1 MNDDVTA
8 AMKRLEAR
16 LAQAWKTGDPSSL
29 LVPAA
34 DGEIALLSRVVDGH
48 PQQDDMSMLLGWTFW
63 YRSTVLPAARAETE
77 YLNAV
82 RLFVPAFMVRDHGEF
97 PAPLL
102 PRLALS
108 AAAFCSAALQP
119 AMNTRNE
126 HVLDLTIAGMWRAL
140 DHLPATAAQRGAC
153 LSNLGTALRTRYDWY
168 HRLPDL
174 DEAIQVRR
182 AVLETP
188 EPDPQRRLQQLT
200 ELGATLDT
208 RFEVVK
214 DTADIDEAVDVLRQ
228 ALDRT
233 APAIPSSSAAD
244 GVVTASP
251 KGRSALQNWASRLPR
266 SACPGGPLGDQRRHR
281 PRGRRGLLRS
291 AQGTGR
297 LDRHDPRRPRA
308 PRHDPCTG
316 PRLRRGAVA
325 LGSVPPHGS
334 LISRCH
340 LPHLHLAGFQ
350 HVDQDTAL
358 STSFHPAGYE
368 SQCR

>member
-77 YLNAV
+77 YTNAV
-82 RLFVPAFMVRDHGEF
+82 RLFVPAFMVRDHQEF

-108 AAAFCSAALQP
+108 AAAFCSAALQH

-126 HVLDLTIAGMWRAL
+126 QVLDLTIAEMQQAL
-140 DHLPATAAQRGAC
+140 DHLPATAAQRSAC
-153 LSNLGTALRTRYDWY
+153 LSNLGTALRTRYDWH

-182 AVLETP
+182 TALEAP

-233 APAIPSSSAAD
+233 APADPE
-244 GVVTASP
+244 
-251 KGRSALQNWASRLPR
+251 RHRRLSRLAAVVSTRFDAVRRFTDAEQSLRLRRAALDALP
-266 SACPGGPLGDQRRHR
+266 PGHTAFPSWRGLRRARPHPHHRRRARRAPAPRHR
-281 PRGRRGLLRS
+281 PFRV
-291 AQGTGR
+291 
-297 LDRHDPRRPRA
+297 PRR
-308 PRHDPCTG
+308 H
-316 PRLRRGAVA
+316 
-325 LGSVPPHGS
+325 
-334 LISRCH
+334 
-340 LPHLHLAGFQ
+340 
-350 HVDQDTAL
+350 
-358 STSFHPAGYE
+358 
-368 SQCR
+368 